1 MSETTRTRGDN
12 TAGNSE
18 CPTPIPSQPATPI
31 GASGSQSSSRTRQ
44 FLTKAEK
51 KIDKSANAFKRLVGL
66 KEKGGAGG
74 QEAGSGGGGTADAAA
89 ASAGLGTATPRS
101 ETGQELG
108 ATGFLVLGVA
118 QEAIEDSPAAP
129 PSTPG
134 QLEDSVPLVTG
145 EATESLT
152 TTTTVSPTPGTPG
165 LVGEEM
171 GSDSIQGPT
180 VSSPTPI
187 GQAGEGAV
195 VSSPLSASSKKT
207 WAIVAGAL
215 KKTLSGAIPFI
226 PDPFKGPAQVLL
238 QIFNIFEKA
247 KSNREEMENLKLR
260 CNLLNESLAHAFER
274 RQDRGSDELGESIG
288 RLVKGIHDTLTE
300 LMANKSTGISAYVL
314 VEDNAEALKEANQ
327 KIDQVLQCFW
337 LENLIAG
344 ALVLS
349 DVRQTVK
356 DQEGWLAKFS
366 VSVYR
371 HFKNAALD
379 KLKHV
384 PGAAYDSQD
393 LAKVDVCFE
402 GTRTKLLAGI
412 GRWMSDTA
420 GKPIYVLDGIA
431 GIGKSTV
438 AKTVAQRA
446 AAINSLGVS
455 FFFSRDHADRQQ
467 ASGFVHTIAY
477 QLACCDPSYGK
488 AIATAIDDA
497 PESLHKIMAQQF
509 STFVADPLYAMLKKR
524 TTPLIFC
531 LS

>member
-1 MSETTRTRGDN
+1 MSDATKTRGDN

-18 CPTPIPSQPATPI
+18 CPTP
-31 GASGSQSSSRTRQ
+31 SGSQSSSRTRR
-44 FLTKAEK
+44 FLTKAER
-51 KIDKSANAFKRLVGL
+51 KIDKGANAFKRLVGL
-66 KEKGGAGG
+66 KEKGAAGG
-74 QEAGSGGGGTADAAA
+74 QEAGSGGGGTGSAAAA
-89 ASAGLGTATPRS
+89 ASAGLGTATPQG
-101 ETGQELG
+101 ETGQEFVTSGSL
-108 ATGFLVLGVA
+108 ALGVV
-118 QEAIEDSPAAP
+118 QEATQDSPAAP
-129 PSTPG
+129 PSTLG
-134 QLEDSVPLVTG
+134 QPEDDSVPLMTG
-145 EATESLT
+145 GAIEPLT
-152 TTTTVSPTPGTPG
+152 MTITAPTPG
-165 LVGEEM
+165 LSGEEVA
-171 GSDSIQGPT
+171 SDSIEG
-180 VSSPTPI
+180 VRALSPPPAS
-187 GQAGEGAV
+187 QASEGAAV
-195 VSSPLSASSKKT
+195 TSPSASSSRT
-207 WAIVAGAL
+207 WPIVAGAL
-215 KKTLSGAIPFI
+215 KKTLSGAVSII
-226 PDPFKGPAQVLL
+226 PDPFKSPAEVLL
-238 QIFNIFEKA
+238 KIIDVFE
-247 KSNREEMENLKLR
+247 
-260 CNLLNESLAHAFER
+260 
-274 RQDRGSDELGESIG
+274 
-288 RLVKGIHDTLTE
+288 
-300 LMANKSTGISAYVL
+300 
-314 VEDNAEALKEANQ
+314 EANQ
-327 KIDQVLQCFW
+327 KIDQVLQRFW
-337 LENLIAG
+337 LENLITG

-393 LAKVDVCFE
+393 LAKVNACFE
-402 GTRTKLLAGI
+402 GTRMKLLAGI

-467 ASGFVHTIAY
+467 ASGLVHTIAY

-509 STFVADPLYAMLKKR
+509 STLVADPLYIMLKKR
-524 TTPLIFC
+524 TTPPVFVFDALDECTIRC
-531 LS
+531 LRYSISHHHLCF